1 MSADTVAI
9 QPQTH
14 AKLRELAETEGR
26 GETEIL
32 DAAIDAY
39 YRRRLLE
46 GMNAGYARLRKDP
59 QAWAEELAERE
70 LWDKTLADGVEKDE
84 DG

>member
-1 MSADTVAI
+1 MSNVTIVV

-14 AKLRELAETEGR
+14 AKLRELAESEGR
-26 GETEIL
+26 GESDVL

-39 YRRRLLE
+39 YRRKLLE
-46 GMNAGYARLRKDP
+46 AMNAGYAQLRNDP
-59 QAWAEELAERE
+59 QEWGEELAERE
-70 LWDKTLADGVEKDE
+70 TWDQTLVDGTGH

>member
-1 MSADTVAI
+1 MAADTVVI

-14 AKLRELAETEGR
+14 AKLRELVESEGR

-39 YRRRLLE
+39 YRRKLLE
-46 GMNAGYARLRKDP
+46 SMNAGYARLRADP
-59 QAWAEELAERE
+59 QAWAEELAERA
-70 LWDKTLADGVEKDE
+70 LWDQTLTDGVEQDE
-84 DG
+84 AH